1 MSFEY
6 IGLLKNIKKSHDI
19 SIVVKKVSFWM
30 CQFSFEGYDVT
41 MEEDIQ
47 ARVLDEGCQSLLTTL
62 LQVKTSSSSQDAKV
76 GQRLSMRNS
85 RLDAAW
91 LV

>member
-1 MSFEY
+1 MS
-6 IGLLKNIKKSHDI
+6 
-19 SIVVKKVSFWM
+19 
-30 CQFSFEGYDVT
+30 QFSFEGYDVT